1 MNEDAI
7 IKMYVVENKTPT
19 EIAEQLNTY
28 PNKIRRFLLKRG
40 YELKSRSESQR
51 LAIAAGRKE
60 HPTAGKKRTEEERL
74 KISKAV
80 TQNWQQTSDTEK
92 ARRAQLSKER
102 WEALSDAK
110 KEKMRQSSV
119 AKIREA
125 GKKGSKIEQF
135 VAKEIGKLYALE
147 YHKKDLLVNQNLEID
162 LYVTKLK
169 TVIEIDGPS
178 HFLPIWGEEKL
189 QKQIKAD
196 LDKNGLILSKGFNII
211 RVKMLRRIP
220 IARRQ
225 EIVNEIM
232 KTLNNIELGIINNCI
247 TEIEA

>member
-1 MNEDAI
+1 MNEAEI
-7 IKMYVVENKTPT
+7 IDLYVKENKTPT

-28 PNKIRRFLLKRG
+28 PNKIRRFLIKHGYTLKT
-40 YELKSRSESQR
+40 RSESQR
-51 LAIAAGRKE
+51 LALATGRKL
-60 HPTAGKKRTEEERL
+60 HPTAGRKRTEEERL
-74 KISKAV
+74 KISKSVAE
-80 TQNWQQTSDTEK
+80 NWQETDPKEK
-92 ARRAQLSKER
+92 KRRALVSKER
-102 WEALSDAK
+102 WENLSSDK
-110 KEKMRQSSV
+110 KEEMRQSSV

-125 GKKGSKIEQF
+125 GKIGSKIERF

-147 YHKKDLLVNQNLEID
+147 YHKKNLIANENLEID
-162 LYVTKLK
+162 LYVPDIK

-211 RVKMLRRIP
+211 RVKMLKRIA

-225 EIVNEIM
+225 EIVEQII
-232 KTLNNIELGIINNCI
+232 KTLKNIESGIIHNCI